1 MNAQEAHHETALP
14 DASWLRKL
22 GSLAVMLLIVGVAG
36 SGFWFALYGK
46 KHVEPAGSKN
56 LTLELPPTVVT
67 IDTVKAMSAK
77 RTISVV
83 GSLYGKDELGIMPEV
98 EGRLVSLHKDVGDI
112 VRGGELLAVIDEA
125 DYQLAVSEAER
136 ALEAELS
143 RLGLKSLPTGTF
155 NIEEL
160 PTVVRAAAQLR
171 NATARWQRAVNLR
184 AQNASSVEELQA
196 AETERDFA
204 AADHRQSQL
213 NAEAVLAAARHR
225 AAMLQTALKRL
236 QDTRVCAP
244 LVASEPS
251 ADTSQSSASPSEV
264 QYVVVRREVSPGQ
277 MVYSTPG
284 MSTTLYELAVINPL
298 ELRAAVPEQYLA
310 KIKVGQA
317 VELLVDAY
325 PQETFHGQ
333 ISRIRPAVDRASR
346 TFEIEAAVP
355 NADRRLAT
363 GSFVKAQVVIGQDDN
378 ALGVP
383 EAAIV
388 SFAGV
393 TKVYVYQDGRVHE
406 VPVKVRGDLN
416 AASEEVWVEVE
427 GQLEV
432 GQQVVTSG
440 QTRLAEGAE
449 VVLK

>member
-1 MNAQEAHHETALP
+1 M
-14 DASWLRKL
+14 
-22 GSLAVMLLIVGVAG
+22 
-36 SGFWFALYGK
+36 
-46 KHVEPAGSKN
+46 
-56 LTLELPPTVVT
+56 
-67 IDTVKAMSAK
+67 
-77 RTISVV
+77 
-83 GSLYGKDELGIMPEV
+83 
-98 EGRLVSLHKDVGDI
+98 
-112 VRGGELLAVIDEA
+112 
-125 DYQLAVSEAER
+125 
-136 ALEAELS
+136 
-143 RLGLKSLPTGTF
+143 
-155 NIEEL
+155 
-160 PTVVRAAAQLR
+160 
-171 NATARWQRAVNLR
+171 
-184 AQNASSVEELQA
+184 QA

-346 TFEIEAAVP
+346 TFEIEAVVP

-363 GSFVKAQVVIGQDDN
+363 GSFVKAHVVIGQDDN